1 MSRISRN
8 TYPEPACQ
16 FGSPDRITDWALF
29 ETVIGPNGVLFGF
42 AQELRPF
49 VIVRGGT
56 VMEARPKQR
65 SAVDGQVERGDLET
79 DTIALIVVPDQPD
92 MDKGIFMS

>member
-1 MSRISRN
+1 
-8 TYPEPACQ
+8 
-16 FGSPDRITDWALF
+16 
-29 ETVIGPNGVLFGF
+29 
-42 AQELRPF
+42 
-49 VIVRGGT
+49 
-56 VMEARPKQR
+56 MEARPKQR